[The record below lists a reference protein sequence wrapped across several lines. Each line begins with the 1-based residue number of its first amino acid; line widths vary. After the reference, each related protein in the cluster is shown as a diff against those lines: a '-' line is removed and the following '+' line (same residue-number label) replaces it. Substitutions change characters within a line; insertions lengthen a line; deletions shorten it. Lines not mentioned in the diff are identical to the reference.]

1 MTPDP
6 TFLRAGRTPRG
17 PARFIAALCLVAVT
31 AACSTSGDHVTTVG
45 STAAPSSVTTTSP
58 DVNELPRE
66 PTAKQGGGIE
76 GPYVLRI
83 PQIGVDAHVVPIKS
97 NEERI
102 LEPPPNPSVVGWWSD
117 GAAPGAAQ
125 GSAVLVGHTVRHTD
139 GGVFDEL
146 GYLSR
151 GDAIEL
157 EGPHS
162 TLTYRVESVHVLSI
176 GDFARKA
183 PQIFKQTGAGRLVL
197 ITCGDF
203 DGTVW
208 RSNIV
213 ISAEPVS

>member
-1 MTPDP
+1 
-6 TFLRAGRTPRG
+6 
-17 PARFIAALCLVAVT
+17 VAVT
-31 AACSTSGDHVTTVG
+31 AACGTGGDHVTKVG
-45 STAAPSSVTTTSP
+45 STATPSAATTSP
-58 DVNELPRE
+58 DVNELPPE

-139 GGVFDEL
+139 GGVFDDL

-176 GDFARKA
+176 GDFARTA

-203 DGTVW
+203 VGTVW

>member
-58 DVNELPRE
+58 DVNELPPE

-76 GPYVLRI
+76 GPHVLRI
-83 PQIGVDAHVVPIKS
+83 PQIGVDAHVVPINS

-117 GAAPGAAQ
+117 GAAPGASQ

-197 ITCGDF
+197 ITCVILRG
-203 DGTVW
+203 
-208 RSNIV
+208 RSGGPT
-213 ISAEPVS
+213 S

>member
-31 AACSTSGDHVTTVG
+31 AACSTSGDPVTTVG
-45 STAAPSSVTTTSP
+45 STATPSAATTSP
-58 DVNELPRE
+58 DVNELPPE

-176 GDFARKA
+176 GDFARTA
-183 PQIFKQTGAGRLVL
+183 PQIFKKTGAGRLVL

-203 DGTVW
+203 EGTVW
-208 RSNIV
+208 RANIV
-213 ISAEPVS
+213 IIAEPVS